1 MGESPFLRD
10 LVIVLAASLPVLFVF
25 QKLRVPTI
33 VAFLFTGILIGP
45 YALGLVGDPDQ
56 VRKIAELGVVLILF
70 YVGLGFSLPRLK
82 ELGRTAVV
90 SGALQMTLAVLAT
103 AGVLLL
109 FGQDLRPAIFGGLL
123 VAGSSTA
130 VVLPVLSARDEIDAP
145 FARQFLGTSLFQDLG
160 VIPLI
165 LLLPALAG
173 GAQAGE
179 APSLLSVLGR
189 VGLAAASVAVL
200 VVVARFVVPPLLDRL
215 VRVAGRETFT
225 AGVVVVILGMVAI
238 AVEAGVSAAMGAFAA
253 GIVVAESESMADV
266 SATFAPFRD
275 ILTSLFFVSIGM
287 LLDPGFVLSRPLL
300 VLGVVLAVV
309 LLKVVTAYPA
319 LRAARAVPRVAIRAA
334 FSLATVGEFSFVLAL
349 AGLGYGLLQE
359 GPQQLFVAVS
369 VLTML
374 SAPLLVAAG
383 ARLVGLFPERLEG
396 AAEEPN
402 ASVLRSGHVVVVGYG
417 LNGSNVARALGE
429 IGIPYVVLDAEADR
443 VSRARA
449 AGVEV
454 LLADATSPAALE
466 IAGIAR
472 ARALVV
478 TVPDPAA
485 SRKIVRMARSRNT
498 GVKTIVRTRYIR
510 EVDELRR
517 AGANEVIPEEFETS
531 IEILARLLRSF
542 HVPGNLVATQIR
554 VLRDEAYRKLRDP
567 QARPETGRRLSA
579 LMAAGT
585 SDLVL
590 VLPEMA
596 ASGRT
601 LGELDLEAD
610 HVAVPALL
618 RDGAPLAPPPRD
630 LPIEPGDTLLLVG
643 AHEDLVRATKKLE
656 GAGPADPD
664 A

>member
-1 MGESPFLRD
+1 
-10 LVIVLAASLPVLFVF
+10 
-25 QKLRVPTI
+25 
-33 VAFLFTGILIGP
+33 
-45 YALGLVGDPDQ
+45 
-56 VRKIAELGVVLILF
+56 
-70 YVGLGFSLPRLK
+70 
-82 ELGRTAVV
+82 
-90 SGALQMTLAVLAT
+90 
-103 AGVLLL
+103 
-109 FGQDLRPAIFGGLL
+109 GQELRPAIFGGLL

-173 GAQAGE
+173 GTQAGG

-349 AGLGYGLLQE
+349 AGLGYGLLRE

-396 AAEEPN
+396 ADAPN

-417 LNGSNVARALGE
+417 LNGSNVARVLGE

-517 AGANEVIPEEFETS
+517 VGADEVIPEEFETS
-531 IEILARLLRSF
+531 IEIVARLLRSF

-554 VLRDEAYRKLRDP
+554 ILRDEAYRRLRDP
-567 QARPETGRRLSA
+567 LARPETGRRLSA

-585 SDLVL
+585 SELV
-590 VLPEMA
+590 
-596 ASGRT
+596 
-601 LGELDLEAD
+601 
-610 HVAVPALL
+610 
-618 RDGAPLAPPPRD
+618 
-630 LPIEPGDTLLLVG
+630 
-643 AHEDLVRATKKLE
+643 
-656 GAGPADPD
+656 
-664 A
+664 

>member
-1 MGESPFLRD
+1 MEESPFLRD

-45 YALGLVGDPDQ
+45 HALGLVGDPDQ

-90 SGALQMTLAVLAT
+90 SGSLQMTLAVLAT
-103 AGVLLL
+103 TGVLLL
-109 FGQDLRPAIFGGLL
+109 FGLDVRAAIFGGLL

-130 VVLPVLSARDEIDAP
+130 VVLPVLASRDEADAP

-173 GAQAGE
+173 GARAGE
-179 APSLLSVLGR
+179 SPSLLSVLGR
-189 VGLAAASVAVL
+189 VGIAVASVAVL

-238 AVEAGVSAAMGAFAA
+238 GVEAGVSAAMGAFAA

-287 LLDPGFVLSRPLL
+287 LLDPVFVLSRPLL
-300 VLGVVLAVV
+300 VAGVVVAVV
-309 LLKVVTAYPA
+309 FVKVVTAYPA
-319 LRAARAVPRVAIRAA
+319 LRAARAVPRVALRAA
-334 FSLATVGEFSFVLAL
+334 FALATVGEFSFVLAL
-349 AGLGYGLLQE
+349 AGLDFGLLDA
-359 GPQQLFVAVS
+359 GSQQVFVAVS

-383 ARLVGLFPERLEG
+383 AWLVGRAPGRAG
-396 AAEEPN
+396 HASEEPVS
-402 ASVLRSGHVVVVGYG
+402 SVLRSGHVVVVGYG
-417 LNGSNVARALGE
+417 LNGSNVARVLSE
-429 IGIPYVVLDAEADR
+429 IGTPYVVLEAEAER

-449 AGVEV
+449 AGAQV

-472 ARALVV
+472 ARAVVV
-478 TVPDPAA
+478 TIPDPAA
-485 SRKIVRMARSRNT
+485 CRKVVRLCRSRNRD
-498 GVKTIVRTRYIR
+498 VKIIVRTRYIR
-510 EVDELRR
+510 EVEELRR
-517 AGANEVIPEEFETS
+517 VGADEVIPEEFETS
-531 IEILARLLRSF
+531 IEIVARLLRSF
-542 HVPGNLVATQIR
+542 HVPGNLVATQVR
-554 VLRDEAYRKLRDP
+554 VLRDEAYRRLRDP
-567 QARPETGRRLSA
+567 GARPEAGRRLSA

-596 ASGRT
+596 AVGKT
-601 LGELDLEAD
+601 LGELHLEEE

-618 RDGAPLAPPPRD
+618 RDGAPMAPPPLD
-630 LPIEPGDTLLLVG
+630 LAVEAGDTLLLVG
-643 AHEDLVRATKKLE
+643 AHEDLLHATKRLE
-656 GAGPADPD
+656 GSGA
-664 A
+664 

>member
-1 MGESPFLRD
+1 VGESPFLRD

-300 VLGVVLAVV
+300 VLGVVVAVV

-383 ARLVGLFPERLEG
+383 ARLVGLFPERLEE
-396 AAEEPN
+396 ADTPN

-454 LLADATSPAALE
+454 LLADATSPTALE

>member
-1 MGESPFLRD
+1 VGESPFLRD

-109 FGQDLRPAIFGGLL
+109 LGQDLRPAIFGGLL

-173 GAQAGE
+173 GTQAGE

-275 ILTSLFFVSIGM
+275 ILSSLFFVSIGM

-383 ARLVGLFPERLEG
+383 ARLVGLFPERLEE
-396 AAEEPN
+396 ADAPN

-567 QARPETGRRLSA
+567 KARPETGRRLSA

-656 GAGPADPD
+656 GVGPADPD

>member
-109 FGQDLRPAIFGGLL
+109 LGQDLRPAIFGGLL

-173 GAQAGE
+173 GTQAGE

-200 VVVARFVVPPLLDRL
+200 VGVARFVVPPLLDRL

-275 ILTSLFFVSIGM
+275 ILSSLFFVSIGM

-402 ASVLRSGHVVVVGYG
+402 ASVLRSAHVVVVGYG

-443 VSRARA
+443 VSRARS

-485 SRKIVRMARSRNT
+485 SRKIVRMARSRNA

-517 AGANEVIPEEFETS
+517 AGADEVIPEEFETS

-542 HVPGNLVATQIR
+542 HVPGSLVATQIR

-567 QARPETGRRLSA
+567 LARPETGRRLSA

-596 ASGRT
+596 AAGKT

-643 AHEDLVRATKKLE
+643 AHEDLVRATRKLE
-656 GAGPADPD
+656 GAGPPGPD

>member
-1 MGESPFLRD
+1 VGESPFLRD

>member
-1 MGESPFLRD
+1 MEGSPFLRD
-10 LVIVLAASLPVLFVF
+10 LVIVLAASLPVLFLF

-45 YALGLVGDPDQ
+45 HALGLVGDPDQ

-90 SGALQMTLAVLAT
+90 SGSLQMTLAVLAT
-103 AGVLLL
+103 TGVLLL
-109 FGQDLRPAIFGGLL
+109 VGLDVRAAVFGGLL

-173 GAQAGE
+173 GAGAGA
-179 APSLLSVLGR
+179 APSLASVLGR
-189 VGLAAASVAVL
+189 VGVAVLSVTLL

-238 AVEAGVSAAMGAFAA
+238 GVEAGVSAAMGAFAA

-287 LLDPGFVLSRPLL
+287 LLDPWFVLSRPLL
-300 VLGVVLAVV
+300 VAGVVAAVV
-309 LLKVVTAYPA
+309 FVKVVTAYPA
-319 LRAARAVPRVAIRAA
+319 LRAARAVPRVALRAA
-334 FSLATVGEFSFVLAL
+334 FALATVGEFSFVLAL
-349 AGLGYGLLQE
+349 AGLGYGLLAAE
-359 GPQQLFVAVS
+359 AQQVFVAVS

-374 SAPLLVAAG
+374 AAPLLVAAG
-383 ARLVGLFPERLEG
+383 AWLVGRAPVRSG
-396 AAEEPN
+396 RAGEEPA

-417 LNGSNVARALGE
+417 LNGSNVARVLSE
-429 IGIPYVVLDAEADR
+429 IGTPYVVLEAEAQR
-443 VSRARA
+443 VSEARA

-472 ARALVV
+472 ARAVVV
-478 TVPDPAA
+478 TIPDPAA
-485 SRKIVRMARSRNT
+485 CRKVVRLCRSRNPD
-498 GVKTIVRTRYIR
+498 VRTIVRTRYVR
-510 EVDELRR
+510 EVEELRR
-517 AGANEVIPEEFETS
+517 AGADEVIPEEFETS
-531 IEILARLLRSF
+531 IEIIARLLRSF
-542 HVPGNLVATQIR
+542 HVPGNLIATQVR

-567 QARPETGRRLSA
+567 GARPEAGRRLSA

-585 SDLVL
+585 SELVL
-590 VLPEMA
+590 ILPEMA
-596 ASGRT
+596 AAGRT
-601 LGELDLEAD
+601 LGELGLEEE

-618 RDGAPLAPPPRD
+618 RDGAPIAPPPLDVR
-630 LPIEPGDTLLLVG
+630 IEPGDTLLLVG
-643 AHEDLVRATKKLE
+643 AHEDLVHATRRLE
-656 GAGPADPD
+656 GAGASEG

>member
-56 VRKIAELGVVLILF
+56 VRRIAELGVVLILF

-109 FGQDLRPAIFGGLL
+109 LGQDLRPAIFGGLL

-173 GAQAGE
+173 GTQAGE
-179 APSLLSVLGR
+179 APPLLSVLGR

-200 VVVARFVVPPLLDRL
+200 VAAARFVVPPLLDRL

-300 VLGVVLAVV
+300 VLGVVVAVV

-334 FSLATVGEFSFVLAL
+334 FALATVGEFSFVLAL

-396 AAEEPN
+396 ADAPN

-454 LLADATSPAALE
+454 LLADATSPVALE

-485 SRKIVRMARSRNT
+485 SRKIVRMARSRNS

-517 AGANEVIPEEFETS
+517 AGADEVIPEEFETS
-531 IEILARLLRSF
+531 IEIVARLLRSF

-596 ASGRT
+596 ASGKT
-601 LGELDLEAD
+601 LGELDLESD

-618 RDGAPLAPPPRD
+618 RDGAPLAPPPRE

-643 AHEDLVRATKKLE
+643 AHEDLVRATRKLE

>member
-109 FGQDLRPAIFGGLL
+109 LGQELRPAIFGGLL

-173 GAQAGE
+173 GTQAGE
-179 APSLLSVLGR
+179 APPLLSVLGR

-275 ILTSLFFVSIGM
+275 ILSSLFFVSIGM

-300 VLGVVLAVV
+300 VLGVVVAVV

-349 AGLGYGLLQE
+349 AGLGYGLLEE

-374 SAPLLVAAG
+374 SAPLLVASG
-383 ARLVGLFPERLEG
+383 ARLVGLFPERLDG
-396 AAEEPN
+396 ASEAPN

-429 IGIPYVVLDAEADR
+429 IGIPYVVLDAEAER

-485 SRKIVRMARSRNT
+485 SRKIVRMARSRNA

-517 AGANEVIPEEFETS
+517 AGADEVIPEEFETS
-531 IEILARLLRSF
+531 IEIVARLLRSF

-567 QARPETGRRLSA
+567 HARPETGRRLSA

-596 ASGRT
+596 AIGRT
-601 LGELDLEAD
+601 LGALDLESD

-643 AHEDLVRATKKLE
+643 AHEDLVRATKRLE
-656 GAGPADPD
+656 GAGPSDPD

>member
-109 FGQDLRPAIFGGLL
+109 LGQELRPAIFGGLL

-173 GAQAGE
+173 GTQAGG

-349 AGLGYGLLQE
+349 AGLGYGLLRE

-396 AAEEPN
+396 ADAPN

-417 LNGSNVARALGE
+417 LNGSNVARVLGE

-517 AGANEVIPEEFETS
+517 VGADEVIPEEFETS
-531 IEILARLLRSF
+531 IEIVARLLRSF

-554 VLRDEAYRKLRDP
+554 ILRDEAYRRLRDP
-567 QARPETGRRLSA
+567 LARPETGRRLSA

-585 SDLVL
+585 SELVL

-596 ASGRT
+596 AAGKT
-601 LGELDLEAD
+601 LGELDLEAV

-630 LPIEPGDTLLLVG
+630 LTIEAGDTLLLVG
-643 AHEDLVRATKKLE
+643 AHDDLVHAMKRLE
-656 GAGPADPD
+656 GRSGNGAA
-664 A
+664 

>member
-300 VLGVVLAVV
+300 VLGVVVAVV

-383 ARLVGLFPERLEG
+383 ARLVGLFPERLEE
-396 AAEEPN
+396 ADTPN

-454 LLADATSPAALE
+454 LLADATSPTALE

>member
-1 MGESPFLRD
+1 
-10 LVIVLAASLPVLFVF
+10 IPV
-25 QKLRVPTI
+25 
-33 VAFLFTGILIGP
+33 IGP

-109 FGQDLRPAIFGGLL
+109 LGQELRPAIFGGLL

-173 GAQAGE
+173 GTQAGE
-179 APSLLSVLGR
+179 APPLLSVLGR

-275 ILTSLFFVSIGM
+275 ILSSLFFVSIGM

-300 VLGVVLAVV
+300 VLGVVVAVV

-349 AGLGYGLLQE
+349 AGLGYGLLEE

-374 SAPLLVAAG
+374 SAPLLVASG
-383 ARLVGLFPERLEG
+383 ARLVGLFPERLDG
-396 AAEEPN
+396 ASEAPN

-429 IGIPYVVLDAEADR
+429 IGIPYVVLDAEAER

-485 SRKIVRMARSRNT
+485 SRKIVRMARSRNA

-517 AGANEVIPEEFETS
+517 AGADEVIPEEFETS
-531 IEILARLLRSF
+531 IEIVARLLRSF

-567 QARPETGRRLSA
+567 HARPETGRRLSA

-596 ASGRT
+596 AIGRT
-601 LGELDLEAD
+601 LGALDLESD

-643 AHEDLVRATKKLE
+643 AHEDLVRATKRLE
-656 GAGPADPD
+656 GAGPSDPD

>member
-109 FGQDLRPAIFGGLL
+109 LGQDLRPAIFGGLL

-173 GAQAGE
+173 GTQAGE

-200 VVVARFVVPPLLDRL
+200 VGVARFVVPPLLDRL

-275 ILTSLFFVSIGM
+275 ILSSLFFVSIGM

-374 SAPLLVAAG
+374 SAPLLVASG

-402 ASVLRSGHVVVVGYG
+402 ASVLRSAHVVVVGYG

-443 VSRARA
+443 VSRARS

-485 SRKIVRMARSRNT
+485 SRKIVRMARSRNA

-517 AGANEVIPEEFETS
+517 AGADEVIPEEFETS

-567 QARPETGRRLSA
+567 LARPETGRRLSA

-596 ASGRT
+596 AAGKT

-643 AHEDLVRATKKLE
+643 AHEDLVRATRKLE
-656 GAGPADPD
+656 GAGPPGPD

>member
-1 MGESPFLRD
+1 VGESPFLRD

-656 GAGPADPD
+656 GVGPADPE

>member
-1 MGESPFLRD
+1 
-10 LVIVLAASLPVLFVF
+10 
-25 QKLRVPTI
+25 
-33 VAFLFTGILIGP
+33 
-45 YALGLVGDPDQ
+45 
-56 VRKIAELGVVLILF
+56 
-70 YVGLGFSLPRLK
+70 
-82 ELGRTAVV
+82 
-90 SGALQMTLAVLAT
+90 
-103 AGVLLL
+103 
-109 FGQDLRPAIFGGLL
+109 
-123 VAGSSTA
+123 
-130 VVLPVLSARDEIDAP
+130 
-145 FARQFLGTSLFQDLG
+145 
-160 VIPLI
+160 
-165 LLLPALAG
+165 ALAG
-173 GAQAGE
+173 GTQAGE

-300 VLGVVLAVV
+300 VLGVVVAVV

-396 AAEEPN
+396 ADAPN
-402 ASVLRSGHVVVVGYG
+402 ASVLRSGHVVVVGFG

-478 TVPDPAA
+478 TVPDPAS
-485 SRKIVRMARSRNT
+485 SRKIVRMARSRNA

-517 AGANEVIPEEFETS
+517 AGADEVIPEEFETS
-531 IEILARLLRSF
+531 IEIVARLLRSF

-596 ASGRT
+596 ATGKT
-601 LGELDLEAD
+601 LGELDLESD

-618 RDGAPLAPPPRD
+618 RDGAPLAPPPRE

-643 AHEDLVRATKKLE
+643 AHEDLVRATRKLE

>member
-109 FGQDLRPAIFGGLL
+109 LGQDLRPAIFGGLL

-130 VVLPVLSARDEIDAP
+130 VVLPVLSSRDEIDAP

-173 GAQAGE
+173 GTQAGE

-287 LLDPGFVLSRPLL
+287 LLDPVFVLSRPLL
-300 VLGVVLAVV
+300 VLGVVVAVV

-396 AAEEPN
+396 AAEAPS

-417 LNGSNVARALGE
+417 LNGSNVAQALGE

-454 LLADATSPAALE
+454 LLADATSSAALE

-485 SRKIVRMARSRNT
+485 SRKIVRLARSRNP
-498 GVKTIVRTRYIR
+498 GARTIVRTRYIR

-517 AGANEVIPEEFETS
+517 AGADEVIPEEFETS
-531 IEILARLLRSF
+531 IEIVARLLRSF
-542 HVPGNLVATQIR
+542 HVPGNLVATQVR
-554 VLRDEAYRKLRDP
+554 VLRDEAYRRLRDP
-567 QARPETGRRLSA
+567 LARPETGRRLAA
-579 LMAAGT
+579 LVAAGT

-590 VLPEMA
+590 VLPEMSA
-596 ASGRT
+596 VGKT
-601 LGELDLEAD
+601 LGELNLEAE

-618 RDGAPLAPPPRD
+618 RDGAPMAPPPLD

-643 AHEDLVRATKKLE
+643 AHEDLVHATKRLE
-656 GAGPADPD
+656 GSGGGEAAG
-664 A
+664 

>member
-109 FGQDLRPAIFGGLL
+109 LGQDLRPAIFGGLL

-173 GAQAGE
+173 GTQAGG
-179 APSLLSVLGR
+179 APPLLSVLGR

-396 AAEEPN
+396 ADTPN

-417 LNGSNVARALGE
+417 LNGSNVARVLGE

-454 LLADATSPAALE
+454 LLADATSSAALE

-485 SRKIVRMARSRNT
+485 SRKIVRLARSRNP
-498 GVKTIVRTRYIR
+498 GARTIVRTRYIR

-517 AGANEVIPEEFETS
+517 VGADEVIPEEFETS
-531 IEILARLLRSF
+531 IEIVARLLRSF

-567 QARPETGRRLSA
+567 LARPETGRRLSA

-596 ASGRT
+596 AAGKT
-601 LGELDLEAD
+601 LGELDLEAV

-630 LPIEPGDTLLLVG
+630 LPIEAGDTLLLVG
-643 AHEDLVRATKKLE
+643 AHEDLVHATKRLE
-656 GAGPADPD
+656 GPAPEEPE

>member
-109 FGQDLRPAIFGGLL
+109 LGQDLRPAIFGGLL

-300 VLGVVLAVV
+300 VLGVVVAVV

-396 AAEEPN
+396 AAEEPS
-402 ASVLRSGHVVVVGYG
+402 ASVLRSAHVVVVGYG

-443 VSRARA
+443 VSRARS

-485 SRKIVRMARSRNT
+485 SRKIVRMARSRNA

-517 AGANEVIPEEFETS
+517 AGADEVIPEEFETS

-567 QARPETGRRLSA
+567 LARPETGRRLSA

-596 ASGRT
+596 APGKT
-601 LGELDLEAD
+601 LGELDLEAE

-643 AHEDLVRATKKLE
+643 AHEDLVRATRRLE
-656 GAGPADPD
+656 GPVGREPET
-664 A
+664 

>member
-1 MGESPFLRD
+1 VGESPFLRD

-109 FGQDLRPAIFGGLL
+109 LGQDLRPAIFGGLL

-173 GAQAGE
+173 GTQAGE
-179 APSLLSVLGR
+179 APSLFSVLGR

-275 ILTSLFFVSIGM
+275 ILSSLFFVSIGM

-383 ARLVGLFPERLEG
+383 ARLVGLFPERLEE
-396 AAEEPN
+396 ADAPN

-567 QARPETGRRLSA
+567 KARPETGRRLSA

-656 GAGPADPD
+656 GVGPADPD

>member
-10 LVIVLAASLPVLFVF
+10 LVIVLAASLPILFVF
-25 QKLRVPTI
+25 QKLRVPAI

-45 YALGLVGDPDQ
+45 HALGLVGDPDQ
-56 VRKIAELGVVLILF
+56 VRRIAELGVVLILF
-70 YVGLGFSLPRLK
+70 YVGLGFSLPRLT

-90 SGALQMTLAVLAT
+90 SGILQMTLAVLVT
-103 AGVLLL
+103 TGVLLFL
-109 FGQDLRPAIFGGLL
+109 GQDLRPAIFGGLL

-130 VVLPVLSARDEIDAP
+130 VVLPVLSARDELDAP

-173 GAQAGE
+173 GTRAGE
-179 APSLLSVLGR
+179 GPSLLAVLGR
-189 VGLAAASVAVL
+189 VGLAVASVTLL

-266 SATFAPFRD
+266 SATFVPFRD
-275 ILTSLFFVSIGM
+275 ILSSLFFVSIGM
-287 LLDPGFVLSRPLL
+287 LLDPGFVLSRPAL
-300 VLGVVLAVV
+300 VLGTVAAVV

-349 AGLGYGLLQE
+349 AGIGYGLLGE
-359 GPQQLFVAVS
+359 RPQQLFVAVS

-383 ARLVGLFPERLEG
+383 ARLVGFLPDYLEG
-396 AAEEPN
+396 AGEAPS

-417 LNGSNVARALGE
+417 LNGSNVARVLGE
-429 IGIPYVVLDAEADR
+429 IGIPYVVVDAEADR
-443 VSRARA
+443 VLRARA
-449 AGVEV
+449 AGVEA

-472 ARALVV
+472 ARAIVI

-485 SRKIVRMARSRNT
+485 SRKIVRLARSRNPMA
-498 GVKTIVRTRYIR
+498 KTIVRTRYIR

-517 AGANEVIPEEFETS
+517 SGADEVIPEEFETS
-531 IEILARLLRSF
+531 IEIVARLLRSF
-542 HVPGNLVATQIR
+542 HVPGNLVAAQIR
-554 VLRDEAYRKLRDP
+554 ILRDAAYRKLRDP
-567 QARPETGRRLSA
+567 LARPEAGRRLSA

-585 SDLVL
+585 SELVL
-590 VLPEMA
+590 ILPEMA
-596 ASGRT
+596 AVGQT
-601 LGELDLEAD
+601 LGQLHLEVD

-618 RDGAPLAPPPRD
+618 RDGAPLAPPPLD
-630 LPIEPGDTLLLVG
+630 VPIEEGDTLLLVG
-643 AHEDLVRATKKLE
+643 AHEDLVRATKRLE
-656 GAGPADPD
+656 GTAPEE
-664 A
+664 